1 MKFKEFLEKVNPNEI
16 VSKWINDTNVRI
28 KTDKKLK
35 INKSIEQFENEYL
48 NHFLKH

>member
-16 VSKWINDTNVRI
+16 VSEWINDVNVRI
-28 KTDKKLK
+28 EADERLK

-48 NHFLKH
+48 NHFLK